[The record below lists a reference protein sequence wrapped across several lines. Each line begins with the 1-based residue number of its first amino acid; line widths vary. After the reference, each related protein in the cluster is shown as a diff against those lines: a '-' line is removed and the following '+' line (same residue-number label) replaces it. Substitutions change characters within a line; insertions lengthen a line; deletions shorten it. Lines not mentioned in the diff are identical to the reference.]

1 MHGLRPITTAICVA
15 LVACLLA
22 GCVVEE
28 PAGRPHGNWCYWHP
42 GACR

>member
-1 MHGLRPITTAICVA
+1 MRGLRRLGTAVCL
-15 LVACLLA
+15 LVLTGLLA

-28 PAGRPHGNWCYWHP
+28 PGYHRGNWCYWHP